1 MLGLN
6 AGIPWNKNKIAN
18 VIPNTI
24 ADNVSDFT
32 NLIAH
37 YDFTDQQTVF
47 KDNSGLINIGA
58 DEYIGRI
65 NNKTESARKLGAFL
79 RGWRGAVTIGQN
91 NQAIIGPGGIGTA
104 ASPKFK
110 LNGIN
115 GLSYAQF
122 DRAAVGG
129 FGQSLMCNDYY
140 DFSSRG
146 HGGGAGFFGLQT
158 YSSGGFYPG
167 FFSNS
172 ESSPNNNTFSFAN
185 SISNHALTVF
195 WVVRPDEADPGGIGE
210 MTHWVIKPDL
220 ASDTGTER
228 SGETFFEGY
237 TQADGDK
244 FRVRANFEN
253 QGVSGITYITD
264 GNTLDVTDTVNVFIT
279 QFASGTG
286 GLHVTQNGGT
296 QASATIADE
305 ATYNMKTGMFALG
318 RYPKGDVNDVAVA
331 GTGFGGDFYEIII
344 IK

>member
-1 MLGLN
+1 
-6 AGIPWNKNKIAN
+6 
-18 VIPNTI
+18 
-24 ADNVSDFT
+24 
-32 NLIAH
+32 
-37 YDFTDQQTVF
+37 
-47 KDNSGLINIGA
+47 
-58 DEYIGRI
+58 
-65 NNKTESARKLGAFL
+65 
-79 RGWRGAVTIGQN
+79 
-91 NQAIIGPGGIGTA
+91 
-104 ASPKFK
+104 
-110 LNGIN
+110 
-115 GLSYAQF
+115 
-122 DRAAVGG
+122 
-129 FGQSLMCNDYY
+129 MCNDYY

-253 QGVSGITYITD
+253 QGVQVRKCLTTFRHTFLNAKI
-264 GNTLDVTDTVNVFIT
+264 F
-279 QFASGTG
+279 QFLTSY
-286 GLHVTQNGGT
+286 
-296 QASATIADE
+296 S
-305 ATYNMKTGMFALG
+305 
-318 RYPKGDVNDVAVA
+318 
-331 GTGFGGDFYEIII
+331 
-344 IK
+344 